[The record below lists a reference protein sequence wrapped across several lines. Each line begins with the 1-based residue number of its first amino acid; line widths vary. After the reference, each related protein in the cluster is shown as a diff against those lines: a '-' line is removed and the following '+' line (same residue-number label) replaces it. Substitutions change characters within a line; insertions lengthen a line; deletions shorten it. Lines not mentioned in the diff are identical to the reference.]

1 MRLRPSRN
9 PTLEE
14 GEDALLEGARAF
26 EPGTARAAL
35 AVRPFRIVWT
45 GSFLSN
51 IGTWMQNVTLGAFA
65 YELTRSPAFVSL
77 IVFAQLGP
85 MLVLSVVGGLL
96 ADSVDRRT
104 IIVSAQSV
112 QLLGSVV
119 LATLVAVD
127 EPSRASIVGC
137 VLAIGIG
144 NALNAPAWVATMPDL
159 VGRANLA
166 GAISLNSTQMNA
178 SRVVGPAI
186 AGALYPVIGAAGV
199 FLVNALTYVAAIGT
213 VLAVRIPPVRRD
225 LTGPQGLRRLAGG
238 FAVARRDP
246 LVGRILL
253 VLVTFSFL
261 CLPFIG
267 QMPTV
272 AAVNLG
278 MDTESLSYGLLYAA
292 FGVGA
297 VTGAMSI
304 GTFLSGARK
313 EDAVRFGFAGFAG
326 CLAVLALLR
335 HPAPAYPVVT
345 LVGFTYFTAV
355 TALNTVLQGHLAEGV
370 RGRVMSLWLMGFG
383 GTVPLGLLFAGPV
396 AEATSITFVLLYG
409 AVAAFLLFL
418 FADIDGA
425 RQRGEAEVRAVTPAR
440 PIA

>member
-14 GEDALLEGARAF
+14 GEDALLEGDRAYD
-26 EPGTARAAL
+26 PGTARAAL
-35 AVRPFRIVWT
+35 AVRPFRTVFI

-85 MLVLSVVGGLL
+85 MLLLSVVGGLL
-96 ADSVDRRT
+96 ADSVDRRK
-104 IIVSAQSV
+104 IIVGAQSV
-112 QLLGSVV
+112 QLLGSIL
-119 LATLVAVD
+119 LAALVAVD
-127 EPSRASIVGC
+127 DPRRALILGC

-186 AGALYPVIGAAGV
+186 AGALYPVIGASGI
-199 FLVNALTYVAAIGT
+199 FLVNAFTYVAAIGT
-213 VLAVRIPPVRRD
+213 VLAVRIPPVKRD
-225 LTGPQGLRRLAGG
+225 LNGPQGLRRLAGG

-292 FGVGA
+292 FGLGA

-304 GTFLSGARK
+304 GTFLSGVGK
-313 EDAVRFGFAGFAG
+313 EDAVRFGFAGFSG
-326 CLAVLALLR
+326 SLLVFALLR
-335 HPAPAYPVVT
+335 HPAPAYPVVA
-345 LVGFTYFTAV
+345 LVGFTYFSAV
-355 TALNTVLQGHLAEGV
+355 TALNTVLQSHLAEGV

-383 GTVPLGLLFAGPV
+383 GTVPLGLLFAGPI
-396 AEATSITFVLLYG
+396 AETTSITVVLLYG

-418 FADIDGA
+418 FADIAGA
-425 RQRGEAEVRAVTPAR
+425 RARGEAVVRALTPAQR
-440 PIA
+440 IA

>member
-1 MRLRPSRN
+1 MRLRPFRN

-14 GEDALLEGARAF
+14 GEDAFLEGDQPYA
-26 EPGTARAAL
+26 PGTARAAL
-35 AVRPFRIVWT
+35 AVRDFRVVWI

-65 YELTRSPAFVSL
+65 YELTRSPSFVSL

-85 MLVLSVVGGLL
+85 MLLLSVVGGLL
-96 ADSVDRRT
+96 ADSIDRRT
-104 IIVSAQSV
+104 IIVTAQTG
-112 QLLGSVV
+112 QLFGSIALAALVV
-119 LATLVAVD
+119 GGD
-127 EPSRASIVGC
+127 PSRPALLGC
-137 VLAIGIG
+137 VLVIGIG

-159 VGRANLA
+159 VGRSNLA

-186 AGALYPVIGAAGV
+186 GGALYPAIGPAGV
-199 FLVNALTYVAAIGT
+199 FLVNAATYMAAIGT
-213 VLAVRIPPVRRD
+213 VLAVRIPPVKKD
-225 LTGPQGLRRLAGG
+225 LTGPQGWRRLAGG
-238 FAVARRDP
+238 FKVARRDP

-278 MDTESLSYGLLYAA
+278 MDTESLAYGLLYAS
-292 FGVGA
+292 FGLGA

-304 GTFLSGARK
+304 GTFLSGVHK
-313 EDAVRFGFAGFAG
+313 EDVVRFGFAGFA
-326 CLAVLALLR
+326 VMLLVFGFLR
-335 HPAPAYPVVT
+335 DPAPAYPVVA
-345 LVGFTYFTAV
+345 LVGFTYFGAM
-355 TALNTVLQGHLAEGV
+355 TALNTVLQSHLPEGV

-383 GTVPLGLLFAGPV
+383 GTIPLGLLFAGPI
-396 AEATSITFVLLYG
+396 AEATSITVVLVYG
-409 AVAAFLLFL
+409 AVVAFALFL
-418 FADIDGA
+418 FADVDGA
-425 RQRGEAEVRAVTPAR
+425 RARGEARLLAITPAQ
-440 PIA
+440 PLS

>member
-1 MRLRPSRN
+1 MRFLPSRN

-14 GEDALLEGARAF
+14 GEDAYLQGDRAVT
-26 EPGTARAAL
+26 PGTARAAL
-35 AVRPFRIVWT
+35 AVRDFRVVWT

-65 YELTRSPAFVSL
+65 YELTRSPSFVSL
-77 IVFAQLGP
+77 VVFAQLGP
-85 MLVLSVVGGLL
+85 MLLLSVVGGLL
-96 ADSVDRRT
+96 ADSIDRRT
-104 IIVSAQSV
+104 IIVTAQTG
-112 QLLGSVV
+112 QLLGSLALAALVV
-119 LATLVAVD
+119 GGD
-127 EPSRASIVGC
+127 PSRPALLAC

-186 AGALYPVIGAAGV
+186 AGALYPAIGPAGV
-199 FLVNALTYVAAIGT
+199 FLVNAFTYVAAIGT
-213 VLAVRIPPVRRD
+213 VLAVRIPAVKKD
-225 LTGPQGLRRLAGG
+225 LTGPQGWRRLAGG

-246 LVGRILL
+246 LVGRILV

-278 MDTESLSYGLLYAA
+278 MDTESLAYGLLYAS
-292 FGVGA
+292 FGLGA

-304 GTFLSGARK
+304 GTFLSGFRK
-313 EDAVRFGFAGFAG
+313 EDVVRFGFAGFG
-326 CLAVLALLR
+326 VTLLVFGLLR
-335 HPAPAYPVVT
+335 TPAPAYVVIA
-345 LVGFTYFTAV
+345 LVGFTYFGAM
-355 TALNTVLQGHLAEGV
+355 TALNTVLQSHLPEGV

-383 GTVPLGLLFAGPV
+383 GTVPLGLLFAGPI
-396 AEATSITFVLLYG
+396 AEATSITVVLVYG
-409 AVAAFLLFL
+409 AVVAFALFL
-418 FADIDGA
+418 FADIAGA
-425 RQRGEAEVRAVTPAR
+425 RARGEARLRSFTPAR
-440 PIA
+440 PVS

>member
-1 MRLRPSRN
+1 VRLRAPRN
-9 PTLEE
+9 PSLEE
-14 GEDALLEGARAF
+14 GQDALLEGARAY

-35 AVRPFRIVWT
+35 AVRSFRIVFV

-85 MLVLSVVGGLL
+85 MLLLSVVGGLL

-104 IIVSAQSV
+104 IIVSAQSG
-112 QLLGSVV
+112 QLVGSIA
-119 LATLVAVD
+119 LAALVAGD
-127 EPSRASIVGC
+127 DPHRSAILAC

-186 AGALYPVIGAAGV
+186 AGALYPLIGASGI
-199 FLVNALTYVAAIGT
+199 FLVNAATYVAAIGT
-213 VLAVRIPPVRRD
+213 VLAVRIPPVKRD
-225 LTGPQGLRRLAGG
+225 LTGPQGIRRLAGG

-278 MDTESLSYGLLYAA
+278 MDTESLAYGCS
-292 FGVGA
+292 
-297 VTGAMSI
+297 TPP
-304 GTFLSGARK
+304 SGS
-313 EDAVRFGFAGFAG
+313 
-326 CLAVLALLR
+326 
-335 HPAPAYPVVT
+335 
-345 LVGFTYFTAV
+345 
-355 TALNTVLQGHLAEGV
+355 
-370 RGRVMSLWLMGFG
+370 GR
-383 GTVPLGLLFAGPV
+383 
-396 AEATSITFVLLYG
+396 
-409 AVAAFLLFL
+409 
-418 FADIDGA
+418 
-425 RQRGEAEVRAVTPAR
+425 
-440 PIA
+440 